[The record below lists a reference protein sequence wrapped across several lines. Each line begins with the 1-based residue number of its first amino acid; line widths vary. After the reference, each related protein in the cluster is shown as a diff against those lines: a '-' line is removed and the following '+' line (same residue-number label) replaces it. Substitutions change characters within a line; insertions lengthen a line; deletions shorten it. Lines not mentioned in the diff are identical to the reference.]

1 MKTIGESIKSARTR
15 KKISRAKLEEETK
28 IKKEFIEAIESE
40 EWSNLPEYPVVR
52 GFVRS
57 IAQTLKVDTRKMLA
71 LLRRDYPPKKLRV
84 NPKPDVSDKFKW
96 SPKLTFIAGVV
107 FVFVLVFGYVGFQY
121 YKFTSPP
128 SLEVYKPI
136 EGEIVKGRRLVVTGQ
151 TNPQVVLKVNNQP
164 VLVSED
170 GDFKTEIE
178 IFEGTEEVI
187 IKAISRSG
195 KETVVQRKIVTKLEN

>member
-71 LLRRDYPPKKLRV
+71 LLRRD
-84 NPKPDVSDKFKW
+84 
-96 SPKLTFIAGVV
+96 
-107 FVFVLVFGYVGFQY
+107 
-121 YKFTSPP
+121 
-128 SLEVYKPI
+128 
-136 EGEIVKGRRLVVTGQ
+136 
-151 TNPQVVLKVNNQP
+151 
-164 VLVSED
+164 
-170 GDFKTEIE
+170 
-178 IFEGTEEVI
+178 
-187 IKAISRSG
+187 
-195 KETVVQRKIVTKLEN
+195 